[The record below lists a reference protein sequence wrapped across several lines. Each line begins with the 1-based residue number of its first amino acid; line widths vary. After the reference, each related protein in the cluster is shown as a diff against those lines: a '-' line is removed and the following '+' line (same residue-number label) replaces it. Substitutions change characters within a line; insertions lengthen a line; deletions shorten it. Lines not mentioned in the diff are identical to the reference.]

1 VWDGDWKVKKIF
13 FSTGAVFALAV
24 MSLAQVST
32 DPTPPNPAPEGATP
46 KTQAS
51 GAPANALDPGTLLSV
66 ELSKSLDARKS
77 KANDRIEARTATDIL
92 AHGRIVVRRDTKILG
107 HVTAAKPR
115 TKEAPDSMLGITFDR
130 MQLKSGNEVPLQIVV
145 QAVAR
150 PLQPAFGPEGNMASR
165 PGLSGQRVPLGDAST
180 SNAPSAV
187 PPTFPGDLA
196 VPPDP
201 MAPRNINSTVVPLS
215 PTSHGIVGMKGLSL
229 ETTGSEAVLNSN
241 TMNVHLDGGTQ
252 LILRIQ

>member
-1 VWDGDWKVKKIF
+1 MKKVF
-13 FSTGAVFALAV
+13 FSAGAVLGFAVL
-24 MSLAQVST
+24 SLAQVST
-32 DPTPPNPAPEGATP
+32 EPAPANSAP
-46 KTQAS
+46 QAETAKIEAS
-51 GAPANALDPGTLLSV
+51 AAPANALDPGTLLSV

-107 HVTAAKPR
+107 HVTSAKPR
-115 TKEAPDSMLGITFDR
+115 TKESADSMLGITFDR
-130 MQLKSGNEVPLQIVV
+130 MQLKSGSEVPLPMVI

-150 PLQPAFGPEGNMASR
+150 PLQPAYTPEGNIASR
-165 PGLSGQRVPLGDAST
+165 PGMPPGLSSQRIPLGDAST

-215 PTSHGIVGMKGLSL
+215 PSSHGIVGMKGLSL
-229 ETTGSEAVLNSN
+229 ETTPSESVLSSN
-241 TMNVHLDGGTQ
+241 TVNVHLDGGTQ
-252 LILRIQ
+252 LILRVQ